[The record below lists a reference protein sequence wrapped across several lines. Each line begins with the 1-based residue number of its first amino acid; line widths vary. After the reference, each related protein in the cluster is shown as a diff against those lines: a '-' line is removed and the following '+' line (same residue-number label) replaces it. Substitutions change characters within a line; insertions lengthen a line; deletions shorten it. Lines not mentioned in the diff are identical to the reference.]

1 MIHIQIARD
10 ITTVGVA
17 GVRWVLVEASED
29 DPPAAPAPSAVR
41 PTASPAA
48 PPTAPPAAPP
58 AAPPTAP
65 QALAAARPARSG
77 QRRIGL
83 WQLAI
88 TGLGLLAALG
98 LAQRQWGLPR
108 LPWLGAPAVS
118 LPTVPPPVPVAPAAA
133 PPTDAARASPAPAA
147 PEAWPPADPPV
158 SDGTGPALPMPAA
171 SAAQAERLIIAGLR

>member
-29 DPPAAPAPSAVR
+29 DPPAATAPSAVR
-41 PTASPAA
+41 PTAPPTATPTA
-48 PPTAPPAAPP
+48 PPTAPP
-58 AAPPTAP
+58 THP
-65 QALAAARPARSG
+65 QALAAAWPARAG

-108 LPWLGAPAVS
+108 LPWLDAPAVS
-118 LPTVPPPVPVAPAAA
+118 LPTLPPPMPVAPAAA
-133 PPTDAARASPAPAA
+133 PPTDAGRASPAPAA
-147 PEAWPPADPPV
+147 PEAWPPADPTL
-158 SDGTGPALPMPAA
+158 SDNPAPALPAAVA
-171 SAAQAERLIIAGLR
+171 SAAQPERMITAGLR